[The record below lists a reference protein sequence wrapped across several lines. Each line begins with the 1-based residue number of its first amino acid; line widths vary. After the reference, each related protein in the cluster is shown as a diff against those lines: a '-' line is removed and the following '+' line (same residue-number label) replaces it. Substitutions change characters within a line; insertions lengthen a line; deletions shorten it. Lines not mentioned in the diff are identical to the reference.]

1 MQSNDFEHP
10 ISTNEVSKITT
21 ATNPTESLEKKDSL
35 ISVKSSNGNNK
46 LKTTKTKTRYKCGL
60 LFYVHINQC
69 AGGSLGHWFR
79 VHASDYYLLEDK
91 PSYRKV
97 SNMSTLRY
105 EWKNMR
111 RRADSFVRTV
121 SKGWKV
127 LHLHHGFPGLH
138 YIKEIIKDWKHI
150 VEQKGCMFYQTT
162 MIRNPLERFI
172 SNVDKYK
179 VTRSKVE
186 SFMESRKNW
195 LSRYFLFGLCGY
207 YKSNLGCGFEISD
220 SFTGTPNLDEEY
232 ANEAINTM
240 MQFDSV
246 GFTDR
251 FHDYL
256 SVIKNVTNWTDL
268 AVKKAPKWI
277 RNFST
282 VHKSHKN
289 FNITPSLRQKFLE
302 INQKDYALYY
312 TMRNRKLLRL

>member
-35 ISVKSSNGNNK
+35 ISIKSSYDDK
-46 LKTTKTKTRYKCGL
+46 KDFQYKCGL
-60 LFYVHINQC
+60 ILYVHINQC

-79 VHASDYYLLEDK
+79 VHASDYYLLEDI

-150 VEQKGCMFYQTT
+150 VEKKGC
-162 MIRNPLERFI
+162 IL
-172 SNVDKYK
+172 
-179 VTRSKVE
+179 
-186 SFMESRKNW
+186 
-195 LSRYFLFGLCGY
+195 
-207 YKSNLGCGFEISD
+207 
-220 SFTGTPNLDEEY
+220 
-232 ANEAINTM
+232 
-240 MQFDSV
+240 
-246 GFTDR
+246 
-251 FHDYL
+251 
-256 SVIKNVTNWTDL
+256 
-268 AVKKAPKWI
+268 
-277 RNFST
+277 
-282 VHKSHKN
+282 
-289 FNITPSLRQKFLE
+289 
-302 INQKDYALYY
+302 
-312 TMRNRKLLRL
+312 